1 MQELLRGLKPFRTT
15 LGVLGMET
23 TRLAAV
29 VLSILLF
36 GGCSQKAIPPDR
48 DKLIA
53 TASQFVPRDASDKI
67 IPTEIPWVQIS
78 FKVQRPPLE
87 LAIDVDKLPYAKN
100 NGWMI
105 CRPKTEAWVSYLDE
119 TMAPPQYVQTRTYML
134 YRDGVG
140 VTLVGRYVSASEDA
154 SARKDD
160 VGSGTRTQDGIV
172 IAGVSTKSDF
182 SARASSQGL
191 ECPS

>member
-1 MQELLRGLKPFRTT
+1 MQELLRRLKPFSTT
-15 LGVLGMET
+15 LGILGMET
-23 TRLAAV
+23 TWLAV
-29 VLSILLF
+29 VVLATLLF

-53 TASQFVPRDASDKI
+53 TASKFVPGDASDKI

-78 FKVQRPPLE
+78 FKVHRPPLE
-87 LAIDVDKLPYAKN
+87 LAIDVDRLPYAKN

-105 CRPKTEAWVSYLDE
+105 CRPKTDAWVSYLDE
-119 TMAPPQYVQTRTYML
+119 TVAPPQYVQTRTYML

-140 VTLVGRYVSASEDA
+140 VTLVGRYMSASEDA
-154 SARKDD
+154 SVRKE
-160 VGSGTRTQDGIV
+160 GSGTRTQDGIV

-182 SARASSQGL
+182 LARASSQGL